1 MYSLA
6 FPKMFDGNNVKLYED
21 HEATASNL
29 KLLILSTR
37 TELFGDPYYGTSL
50 KNAIYEQSDHIII
63 DLLIDDIYTS
73 ILTFM
78 PQLYLTR
85 NDISIT
91 SDKSDIFVNIK
102 CINRLDYQTDLFNI
116 NLTNSGGENN
126 G

>member
-1 MYSLA
+1 M
-6 FPKMFDGNNVKLYED
+6 
-21 HEATASNL
+21 
-29 KLLILSTR
+29 I
-37 TELFGDPYYGTSL
+37 
-50 KNAIYEQSDHIII
+50 
-63 DLLIDDIYTS
+63 
-73 ILTFM
+73 FM

-85 NDISIT
+85 NDITIT

>member
-63 DLLIDDIYTS
+63 DLLIDDIYAST
-73 ILTFM
+73 
-78 PQLYLTR
+78 
-85 NDISIT
+85 
-91 SDKSDIFVNIK
+91 IFNEK
-102 CINRLDYQTDLFNI
+102 
-116 NLTNSGGENN
+116 
-126 G
+126 

>member
-63 DLLIDDIYTS
+63 DLLIDDVYTS

-91 SDKSDIFVNIK
+91 SDKADIFVNIK
-102 CINRLDYQTDLFNI
+102 CTNRLDYQTDLFNI

>member
-6 FPKMFDGNNVKLYED
+6 FPKMFEGNSVKLYED

-50 KNAIYEQSDHIII
+50 KRALFEQSDHIII

-85 NDISIT
+85 NDIQIT
-91 SDKSDIFVNIK
+91 SDDSDVFVNIK
-102 CINRLDYQTDLFNI
+102 CVNRLDYQTDLFNI